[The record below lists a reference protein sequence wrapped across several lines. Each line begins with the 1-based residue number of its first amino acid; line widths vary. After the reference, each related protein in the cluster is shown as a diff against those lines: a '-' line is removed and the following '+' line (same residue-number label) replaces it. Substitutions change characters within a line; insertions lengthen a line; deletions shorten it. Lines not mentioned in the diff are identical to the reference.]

1 MMAASSAHDASFR
14 TLLDPDEM
22 MFVAVRTPLSQRVV
36 DARIVAATPHAAAL
50 FGYDTSTALEG
61 QFTSLL
67 HVLDD
72 VQRAR
77 RRATLRA
84 LGQAAATECYEARI
98 VRQTGEIQRVVKRV
112 EQRQLGQDLVWITRL
127 APANPHTPFQP
138 APLPHTVPDA
148 AMHMLFGWACL
159 AEVDALLYWRTHR
172 AYPTPPALG
181 AVPPLG
187 TLLQQA
193 RHTQGFSQQ
202 ALAQR
207 CTPLLGQ
214 PITPKHVSSLEHGH
228 SLPSLPLLQVL
239 VMVLDLDPAAVLA
252 AQLETTATT
261 THVQPVVSHARNP
274 RDPGPQDLLTRV
286 QQATRHLAEV
296 QQAHHDVLIAARQA
310 GVSWRQLASATGLS
324 PSRIRQLLGKI
335 LAP

>member
-1 MMAASSAHDASFR
+1 MLRDEGAGRQAMMAASSAHDASFR

-67 HVLDD
+67 YVLDD

-159 AEVDALLYWRTHR
+159 AEVDALLDWRTHR
-172 AYPTPPALG
+172 AYPPP
-181 AVPPLG
+181 PQPLG
-187 TLLQQA
+187 QRLHQARKTRGLSLQQVA
-193 RHTQGFSQQ
+193 GTIFHADGR
-202 ALAQR
+202 
-207 CTPLLGQ
+207 
-214 PITPKHVSSLEHGH
+214 PI
-228 SLPSLPLLQVL
+228 
-239 VMVLDLDPAAVLA
+239 
-252 AQLETTATT
+252 
-261 THVQPVVSHARNP
+261 
-274 RDPGPQDLLTRV
+274 
-286 QQATRHLAEV
+286 
-296 QQAHHDVLIAARQA
+296 
-310 GVSWRQLASATGLS
+310 
-324 PSRIRQLLGKI
+324 
-335 LAP
+335 